1 MIQPVNNKLINN
13 SEDLEMNKISGTMSA
28 LVLLV
33 TMGGVSANSP
43 IEEKK
48 TEPAQA
54 AVEPEAKTAKTVNKG
69 CEAPGW
75 AKAIGHEEKWKL
87 HNGCKGQ

>member
-1 MIQPVNNKLINN
+1 MNNRLINN
-13 SEDLEMNKISGTMSA
+13 SEDLEMNKISGAMTA

-33 TMGGVSANSP
+33 TMSGAYADSP

-48 TEPAQA
+48 VEPTQA
-54 AVEPEAKTAKTVNKG
+54 AVEVEEKTAKAINKE

>member
-1 MIQPVNNKLINN
+1 MTQPVNNRLFNN
-13 SEDLEMNKISGTMSA
+13 IEGLEVNKISRAMTA

-33 TMGGVSANSP
+33 TMGGVYADSP

-48 TEPAQA
+48 IELAKA
-54 AVEPEAKTAKTVNKG
+54 AVEPEAKAAKTVNKE
-69 CEAPGW
+69 CEAPDW

>member
-1 MIQPVNNKLINN
+1 MK
-13 SEDLEMNKISGTMSA
+13 KISGTMFA

-33 TMGGVSANSP
+33 TMSGATADSKV
-43 IEEKK
+43 EEKK
-48 TEPAQA
+48 VEAAPAPT
-54 AVEPEAKTAKTVNKG
+54 AVEKEAAKVVNKE
-69 CEAPGW
+69 CEAPDW

>member
-1 MIQPVNNKLINN
+1 MKKIN
-13 SEDLEMNKISGTMSA
+13 GTMVA
-28 LVLLV
+28 LFLLV
-33 TMGGVSANSP
+33 TMGSAYANTP

-48 TEPAQA
+48 VEPAQA
-54 AVEPEAKTAKTVNKG
+54 AAEPEAKTVKTVNKE
-69 CEAPGW
+69 CEAPDW